1 MDLAVALMRTT
12 LTHFLD
18 HSEFVEKGTDKYAF
32 VDDLHYALE
41 QYFDE
46 NAVPMHIT
54 DIHIL
59 HSALELEGYNLMY
72 SGVSSSV
79 VQDPNRTGLVIRGF
93 ELNLPEEEEE
103 DSEGEEDEEEE
114 EEEELTEAEEE
125 LSETGREVEIE
136 IDDDDEEEEEEVEPK
151 ERPNRHKR
159 GKDKKED
166 SKSKKHH
173 SSRKHRK

>member
-12 LTHFLD
+12 LTHFID
-18 HSEFVEKGTDKYAF
+18 HSELVVKGTDKYAF

-46 NAVPMHIT
+46 NGVPMHIT

-59 HSALELEGYNLMY
+59 HSALELEGYNMMY
-72 SGVSSSV
+72 TGVSSSI

-103 DSEGEEDEEEE
+103 DEEEDEDEEEE
-114 EEEELTEAEEE
+114 EEEEEFAEEDGAVLE
-125 LSETGREVEIE
+125 
-136 IDDDDEEEEEEVEPK
+136 DDDEEEEEEEEAPRRHRSKRSKRKTTEEPK
-151 ERPNRHKR
+151 
-159 GKDKKED
+159 KE
-166 SKSKKHH
+166 KSKKH
-173 SSRKHRK
+173 RR